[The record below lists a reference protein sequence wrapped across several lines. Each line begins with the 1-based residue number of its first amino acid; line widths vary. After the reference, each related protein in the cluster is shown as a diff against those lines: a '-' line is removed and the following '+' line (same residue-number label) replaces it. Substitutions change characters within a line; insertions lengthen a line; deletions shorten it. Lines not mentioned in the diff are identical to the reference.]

1 MRSCSGREK
10 RGGGVPAPGD
20 GRSGQESGPCPR
32 HRSITPAALT
42 YTSRATPSLAMP
54 FSRGLEAFGS
64 PPARVGCGGAVP
76 CRAVCRRQR
85 RGEARAAGP
94 GLGLAGRERAAITR
108 CIVAVGLPA
117 RCSIRET
124 KRKSRLGS
132 AGLQEVIRG
141 KETLALW
148 GGGRLAGDGEQTK
161 GGKTPLI
168 PAAANSFW
176 LQPGVAGPGS

>member
-1 MRSCSGREK
+1 MRSCWGRES
-10 RGGGVPAPGD
+10 RGGGVPALGD

-54 FSRGLEAFGS
+54 FSRGVEAFGS
-64 PPARVGCGGAVP
+64 SPARVGCSGAVP
-76 CRAVCRRQR
+76 CHAVCRRQR

-94 GLGLAGRERAAITR
+94 GLAGRERAAITR

-117 RCSIRET
+117 RCSILET

-148 GGGRLAGDGEQTK
+148 GGRRLAEDGEQTK

-176 LQPGVAGPGS
+176 LQPTVAGLGG